1 MILTEIFVVICTLA
15 GIHCT
20 NYVAVAAGNLSAT
33 ACENAIQEL
42 VKDRIAADM
51 VLRRE
56 RSSCTLMPVNTQ
68 NDLAS

>member
-15 GIHCT
+15 GTHCT
-20 NYVAVAAGNLSAT
+20 NYVDVAAGNLSVT
-33 ACENAIQEL
+33 ACDHAIEEI
-42 VKDRIAADM
+42 VRDRIAADM

-56 RSSCTLMPVNTQ
+56 RSSCTLVPVNTQ

>member
-15 GIHCT
+15 GSHCT
-20 NYVAVAAGNLSAT
+20 NYVDIAAGNLSVT
-33 ACENAIQEL
+33 ACDHAIQES
-42 VKDRIAADM
+42 VRDHIAADM